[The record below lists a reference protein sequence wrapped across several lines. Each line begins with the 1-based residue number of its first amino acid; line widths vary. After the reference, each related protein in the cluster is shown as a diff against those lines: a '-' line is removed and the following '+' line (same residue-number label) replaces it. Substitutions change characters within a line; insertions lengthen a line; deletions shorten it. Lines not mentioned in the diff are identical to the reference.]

1 MIKYIVK
8 RLLMLVPVL
17 LGVAF
22 VIFTMLFFT
31 PGDPA
36 ISALGTMA
44 SPEALAEFR
53 VKQGLDDPFLIQF
66 KRYVVNVLVNGDMGT
81 SYITKRP
88 VMNEI
93 LSVFPNTLKVT
104 SVSVVLCVLLG
115 IPLGILSAIK
125 QNSWMDTS
133 AMLVAFI
140 GLSMPVFWLGLLLI
154 LFFSVYLG
162 WLPSSGLEGP
172 LHYILPSITMGTF
185 SLAVFTRMTR
195 SSMLEVIRQDFIR
208 TARAKGQKESTV
220 IWTHALRNA
229 LIPVITVVGR
239 QFGVLL
245 AGAVLTESI
254 FSIPGVGRLMVES
267 IKMRDYPVVQG
278 AVLFIAVAFCI
289 VNLIVDLLYGFVDPR
304 IRARYK

>member
-1 MIKYIVK
+1 MLKFIFK
-8 RLLMLVPVL
+8 RLLMLIPVVF
-17 LGVAF
+17 GVVF
-22 VIFTMLFFT
+22 VIFTMLYFT

-36 ISALGTMA
+36 VMALGSMA
-44 SPEALAEFR
+44 PPEALEEFR
-53 VKQGLDDPFLIQF
+53 LEQGLDDPFFVQF
-66 KRYVVNVLVNGDMGT
+66 KRYVYNAISKGDIGT

-93 LSVFPNTLKVT
+93 LSAFPNTLKLT
-104 SVSVVLCVLLG
+104 FVSVLFCIILG
-115 IPLGILSAIK
+115 IPLGIVSAIK
-125 QNSWMDTS
+125 QNSWIDTS

-162 WLPSSGLEGP
+162 WLPSSGLSGP

-195 SSMLEVIRQDFIR
+195 SSMLEVIRQDYIR

-229 LIPVITVVGR
+229 LIPVITVVGL

-278 AVLFIAVAFCI
+278 AVLFIAIAFSL
-289 VNLIVDLLYGFVDPR
+289 VNLVVDLLYGFVDPR
-304 IRARYK
+304 IRARY